1 MATENIIT
9 KYLDDAGLSTLVG
22 QIKANTPKVWKG
34 TKQEYDDL
42 TEYDPQTLYCIIG
55 ETVSTPVPVQ
65 SDWNEKTT
73 TSLAYI
79 KNKPTLK
86 IVATTGDYNDLE
98 NKPDVPT
105 KVSDLDN
112 DSNYATEGYVS
123 STIEDIIGAAPG
135 TLDTLEKIADK
146 LADSDDIHTAILS
159 GLSEKATI
167 TQLNEVAAKIV
178 QSDWNVTSTT
188 SNAFIKN
195 KPTIPT
201 KTSQLTNDSDYIT
214 SDNLGTNVNNMVA
227 DTLEMVMDKSA
238 YDAIINTTDGLI
250 NTLNDYICGTN
261 ITKSDFIARADQI
274 KFVRI
279 SNSDGTRSTVFNVTF
294 TMPKS
299 AIVCVYNFNKL
310 DGEHI
315 GIGYVTIR
323 YNDSTHLKITS
334 IRSTMF
340 IDGQGPEN
348 NGGNCGCLTGAYTEQ
363 TSWASL
369 PIDKKVISGT
379 FTSNV
384 TLGLSGSIPAGEDI
398 TLFMR
403 NTSSDTLNITMTAF
417 TYRNVN
423 TLEIPAGKMAE
434 INIMSDGQ
442 STYVRGMQFDGG
454 TGGSGSGSST
464 PILAL
469 TQSEYDSLGTPN
481 ANTLYLIKE

>member
-1 MATENIIT
+1 MATENVIT
-9 KYLDDAGLSTLVG
+9 KYLDDVGLSTLVG
-22 QIKANTPKVWKG
+22 QIKANTPKIWKG

-55 ETVSTPVPVQ
+55 ETVSTPIPVQ

-79 KNKPTLK
+79 KNKPALK
-86 IVATTGDYNDLE
+86 TVATTGDYNDLE
-98 NKPDVPT
+98 NKPDIPT

-112 DSNYATEGYVS
+112 DSAFATEAYVT
-123 STIEDIIGAAPG
+123 STVEDIIGAAPG
-135 TLDTLEKIADK
+135 ALDTLEKIADK
-146 LADSDDIHTAILS
+146 LADSDDVHAAIIDELAD
-159 GLSEKATI
+159 KAT
-167 TQLNEVAAKIV
+167 TAQLTALSAKVV
-178 QSDWNVTSTT
+178 QSDWNVTTTT

-214 SDNLGTNVNNMVA
+214 SDSLGSNVNAMVA

-238 YDAIINTTDGLI
+238 YDAIINTEDGLI
-250 NTLNDYICGTN
+250 NTLENYICGTN
-261 ITKSDFIARADQI
+261 VTKADYISRADQI

-279 SNSDGTRSTVFNVTF
+279 SNSDGSRSTVFNVTF
-294 TMPKS
+294 SMPKL

-310 DGEHI
+310 DNDKM
-315 GIGYVTIR
+315 GIGYATIR
-323 YNDSTHLKITS
+323 YNNSTQLKITS
-334 IRSTMF
+334 IRSTMY
-340 IDGQGPEN
+340 IDGHEPETT
-348 NGGNCGCLTGAYTEQ
+348 GGSGLTGAYTSQ
-363 TSWASL
+363 TEWTNL
-369 PIDKKVISGT
+369 PVDKKVISGS

-384 TLGLSGSIPAGEDI
+384 ILGLSDSIPVGEDI

-403 NTSSDTLNITMTAF
+403 NTDSDSHIITMTSF
-417 TYRNVN
+417 TYRNVD

-434 INIMSDGQ
+434 INIMSDGG

-454 TGGSGSGSST
+454 TGGGSGSST
-464 PILAL
+464 PILAV
-469 TQSEYDSLGTPN
+469 TQAEYDALGTPN